1 MFKRII
7 LVCLVAGIAYYAG
20 DQGLTLGNVVDWF
33 TENDILQTSKEALK
47 EIFELAEEQQVVEK
61 AGVVIDSLKE
71 KVTN

>member
-7 LVCLVAGIAYYAG
+7 LVCLIAGIAYYSGA
-20 DQGLTLGNVVDWF
+20 QGLTPRNVVDWF

-47 EIFELAEEQQVVEK
+47 EIFELAEEKQVVEK
-61 AGVVIDSLKE
+61 AGGVIDSLKE

>member
-1 MFKRII
+1 MIKRII
-7 LVCLVAGIAYYAG
+7 LVCFIVVIAYYAG
-20 DQGLTLGNVVDWF
+20 AQGLTLGNVLYWF

-61 AGVVIDSLKE
+61 AGGVIDSLKE

>member
-7 LVCLVAGIAYYAG
+7 LVCLIAVIAYYAG
-20 DQGLTLGNVVDWF
+20 AQGLTTGNVVDWF
-33 TENDILQTSKEALK
+33 TENDIFQASKEALK

-61 AGVVIDSLKE
+61 AGGVIDSLKE

>member
-7 LVCLVAGIAYYAG
+7 LVCLIAVIAYYAG
-20 DQGLTLGNVVDWF
+20 AQGLTLGNVVDWF

-61 AGVVIDSLKE
+61 AGGVIDSLKE